1 MPNIK
6 SAKKRALQ
14 TVKRHDRNVARKSD
28 VKTAIKKLLS
38 AVENKELDDKFT
50 STELEEVK
58 TQLSKEEFKT
68 KKMQEDFDNKEKEYF
83 EKFESFERKLEEFRK
98 QKN

>member
-38 AVENKELDDKFT
+38 AVENKELDVAKD
-50 STELEEVK
+50 LLREVQAK
-58 TQLSKEEFKT
+58 LSRAQGKGVYHRNT
-68 KKMQEDFDNKEKEYF
+68 VARKMSRFSKRVK
-83 EKFESFERKLEEFRK
+83 SLTTPA
-98 QKN
+98 

>member
-28 VKTAIKKLLS
+28 VKTAIKKFLS
-38 AVENKELDDKFT
+38 AVENKELDVAKD
-50 STELEEVK
+50 LLREVQAK
-58 TQLSKEEFKT
+58 LSRAQGKGVYHRNT
-68 KKMQEDFDNKEKEYF
+68 VARKMSRFSKRVK
-83 EKFESFERKLEEFRK
+83 SLTA
-98 QKN
+98 